1 MAVAHE
7 RPVATEKPTGTNY
20 TATAALLI
28 LAFIFIPAV
37 LIVSRPFG
45 DVTLAAAIGC
55 SLICIGLARRNW
67 MKFSRLSIASIT
79 DRGTSQR

>member
-7 RPVATEKPTGTNY
+7 RPVANQKPTGTNY

-45 DVTLAAAIGC
+45 DVSLAAAIGC
-55 SLICIGLARRNW
+55 SAICIGLARINW
-67 MKFSRLSIASIT
+67 MKFSRLSMASI
-79 DRGTSQR
+79 GQSGNEE